1 MCANSENRLL
11 DELMHQDRR
20 HLIIGTAGH
29 VDHGKTA
36 LVGALTGM
44 ETDRLK
50 EERERGL
57 SIELG
62 FAYFDLPDNSRAGIV
77 DVPGHE
83 KFIRSML
90 SGAYGMDVV
99 LFVVDAKEGVQEQT
113 LEHLAILDLLGI
125 SNGILVMTKS
135 DLATPD
141 ELAEATEMTQE
152 MLVGTSLEGIPT
164 VSVSAI
170 TGAGIE
176 TLKQTIV
183 EQVALATKSEEND
196 GIPRLYVDRVFTVQ
210 GFGVVVTGTLI
221 GGAVNRDQR
230 MVILPQGDT
239 VRVRGIQ
246 VHSESATVAQAGQR
260 TALNLSGTS
269 AENIQRGDVLCP
281 IDFSQVT
288 DNIDVSL
295 QVLSSFPRVIEHW
308 SRFRAYLGTRE
319 IFCRLILLVDEAI
332 LPGDTVQVQLRLEQP
347 ILTFRGDRIILRDF
361 SAQHTVGGGEVI
373 NPFAPKHKRFTPETI
388 ATLAQWEEA
397 DDSQIVNTVLVNSE
411 TLCVPESFLYYYLP
425 HSQTDVKTLLD
436 RLETDRKIVRW
447 DKSGRTPLIS
457 DAARTSAAKE
467 KIVNALV
474 AFHEAQPLLAGQNAS
489 QLRRELNMDELGF
502 EKLENRLIAERQL
515 VTEGNLIRLASHE
528 IQFSQEEETA
538 KEHLEQLFLEAG
550 MNTPT
555 LSELNTLLPE
565 YTSKVL
571 ESTFFALLNLGQF
584 IKIAD
589 NFFVHSTVF
598 EQMSELLIGH
608 LRENETITVAEFR
621 EIAQTSRK
629 YAVPFLEYC
638 DSQNLTVRDGNVRR
652 LHPRQSQ
659 T

>member
-1 MCANSENRLL
+1 
-11 DELMHQDRR
+11 MHQDRR

-36 LVGALTGM
+36 LVGKLTGM

-50 EERERGL
+50 EEQERGL

-62 FAYFDLPDNSRAGIV
+62 FAYFDLPDGSRAGIV

-90 SGAYGMDVV
+90 SGAYGMDIV

-152 MLVGTSLEGIPT
+152 MLVGTSLEGIPN
-164 VSVSAI
+164 VSVSSI
-170 TGAGIE
+170 TGEGIE

-183 EQVALATKSEEND
+183 EQVTVATKVEESD

-221 GGAVNRDQR
+221 GGSINQDQR
-230 MVILPQGDT
+230 MVILPQGDPI
-239 VRVRGIQ
+239 RVRGIQ
-246 VHSESATVAQAGQR
+246 VHNETAPVAQAGQR
-260 TALNLSGTS
+260 TALNLSGIS
-269 AENIQRGDVLCP
+269 AQDIQRGDVLCP
-281 IDFSQVT
+281 IEFSQVT
-288 DNIDVSL
+288 DNIDMSL
-295 QVLSSFPRVIEHW
+295 QVLTSFPRILEHW
-308 SRFRAYLGTRE
+308 TRLRAYLGTRE

-361 SAQHTVGGGEVI
+361 SAQYTVGGGEVI
-373 NPFAPKHKRFTPETI
+373 NPFAPRHKRFVRETI

-397 DDSQIVNTVLVNSE
+397 DDAQIVNTVLENSD

-425 HSQTDVKTLLD
+425 HSQMNVKAIFD
-436 RLETDRKIVRW
+436 SLEADEKIVRW
-447 DKSGRTPLIS
+447 DKSGRTPLVS
-457 DAARTSAAKE
+457 DAARTTTAKE
-467 KIVNALV
+467 NIMETLAD
-474 AFHEAQPLLAGQNAS
+474 FHESQPLLAGQNVS
-489 QLRRELNMDELGF
+489 QLRRELKLDETGF
-502 EKLENRLIAERQL
+502 EKLENRLIAEKQL
-515 VTEGNLIRLASHE
+515 VKEGNLIRLASHE
-528 IQFSQEEETA
+528 IQFSQEEEDA
-538 KEHLEQLFLEAG
+538 KETLEKLFLEAG
-550 MNTPT
+550 INTPT
-555 LSELNTLLPE
+555 LKELNTSLPE
-565 YTSKVL
+565 YTPQVI
-571 ESTFFALLNLGQF
+571 ESTFFALLNLGRF
-584 IKIAD
+584 VKIAD
-589 NFFVHSTVF
+589 NYFIHETVF
-598 EQMSELLIGH
+598 EETRELLITY
-608 LRENETITVAEFR
+608 LRENDIIAVAEFR
-621 EIAQTSRK
+621 ETAQTSRK

-638 DSQNLTVRDGNVRR
+638 DSQNITVRDGNVRR
-652 LHPRQSQ
+652 LHPRHKE

>member
-1 MCANSENRLL
+1 
-11 DELMHQDRR
+11 MHQDQR
-20 HLIIGTAGH
+20 HVIIGTAGH

-36 LVGALTGM
+36 LVGRLTGM

-50 EERERGL
+50 EERERGM

-90 SGAYGMDVV
+90 SGAYGMDIV

-125 SNGILVMTKS
+125 SNGILVMTKA
-135 DLATPD
+135 DLATAD
-141 ELAEATEMTQE
+141 ELAEAAEMTQE
-152 MLVGTSLEGIPT
+152 MLVSTSLEGIPT

-221 GGAVNRDQR
+221 GGSINREQR
-230 MVILPQGDT
+230 MVLLPQGDV

-246 VHSESATVAQAGQR
+246 VHNEPAPVAYAGQR
-260 TALNLSGTS
+260 TALNLSGMS
-269 AENIQRGDVLCP
+269 AQDIQRGDVLCP
-281 IDFSQVT
+281 IDYSQVT

-295 QVLSSFPRVIEHW
+295 QVLSSFPRIIEHW

-332 LPGDTVQVQLRLEQP
+332 LPGDKVQAQLRLEQP
-347 ILTFRGDRIILRDF
+347 ILTFRGDRIIIRDF

-397 DDSQIVNTVLVNSE
+397 DDVQVVNIVLANSE

-425 HSQTDVKTLLD
+425 HSQTDVKAILNSLSA
-436 RLETDRKIVRW
+436 EGKIVRW
-447 DKSGRTPLIS
+447 DESGREPLVS
-457 DAARTSAAKE
+457 DAERTAAVKA
-467 KIVNALV
+467 KMLDTLT
-474 AFHEAQPLLAGQNAS
+474 AFHATQPLLAGQNAS
-489 QLRRELNMDELGF
+489 ELRLKLSLDEQSF
-502 EKLENRLIAERQL
+502 ERIANRLIKERQL
-515 VTEGNLIRLASHE
+515 VKEGNLLRLAAHE

-538 KEHLEQLFLEAG
+538 KEKLEQLFLEAG

-555 LSELNTLLPE
+555 LSELQTLLPE
-565 YTSKVL
+565 YTPKVI
-571 ESTFFALLNLGQF
+571 ESTFYALLNLGRF
-584 IKIAD
+584 VKIAE
-589 NFFVHSTVF
+589 NFFIHKTRF
-598 EQMSELLIGH
+598 EEISDALITY
-608 LRENETITVAEFR
+608 LQENGTITVAEFR
-621 EIAQTSRK
+621 ETAETSRK

-638 DSQNLTVRDGNVRR
+638 DTQNLTVRDENIRR
-652 LHPRQSQ
+652 LHPRHLE

>member
-1 MCANSENRLL
+1 
-11 DELMHQDRR
+11 MHQDRR

-36 LVGALTGM
+36 LIGTLTGM

-83 KFIRSML
+83 KFVRSML
-90 SGAYGMDVV
+90 SGAYGMDIV

-152 MLVGTSLEGIPT
+152 MLVGTTLEGIPT
-164 VSVSAI
+164 VSVSSI
-170 TGAGIE
+170 TGAGID

-183 EQVALATKSEEND
+183 EQVTLATEVEESD
-196 GIPRLYVDRVFTVQ
+196 GISRLYVDRVFTVQ
-210 GFGVVVTGTLI
+210 GFGIVVTGTLI
-221 GGAVNRDQR
+221 GGTINRDQR
-230 MVILPQGDT
+230 MVILPQREH

-246 VHSESATVAQAGQR
+246 VHNEPASVAQAGQR
-260 TALNLSGTS
+260 TALNLSGPDVQ
-269 AENIQRGDVLCP
+269 NIQRGDVLCP
-281 IDFSQVT
+281 IEFTQVT

-295 QVLSSFPRVIEHW
+295 RVLSSFPRMLEHW

-373 NPFAPKHKRFTPETI
+373 NPFAPRHKRFTPETTSI
-388 ATLAQWEEA
+388 LAQWEEA
-397 DDSQIVNTVLVNSE
+397 DNAQIVNTVLENSK
-411 TLCVPESFLYYYLP
+411 TLCVQESFLHYYLP
-425 HSQTDVKTLLD
+425 HSQQHVKAILD
-436 RLETDRKIVRW
+436 SLEADGKIVRW
-447 DKSGRTPLIS
+447 DKSGRTPLLS
-457 DAARTSAAKE
+457 DASRTAKTQE
-467 KIVNALV
+467 KILNVLAN
-474 AFHEAQPLLAGQNAS
+474 FHKAQPLLPGQNAA
-489 QLRRELNMDELGF
+489 QLRSELELDEIGF
-502 EKLENRLIAERQL
+502 DKLENQLIRERQI
-515 VTEGNLIRLASHE
+515 VKDGNLIRLSSHE
-528 IQFSQEEETA
+528 IQFSQEEENA
-538 KEHLEQLFLEAG
+538 KETLEKLFLEAG
-550 MNTPT
+550 IHTPT
-555 LSELNTLLPE
+555 LNQLSTLLPE
-565 YTSKVL
+565 YTPKVL
-571 ESTFFALLNLGQF
+571 ESTFYALLRLGQF
-584 IKIAD
+584 IKITD
-589 NFFVHSTVF
+589 DFFIHKGVF
-598 EQMSELLIGH
+598 EEMQKLLITY
-608 LRENETITVAEFR
+608 LRENDIITVAEFR

-638 DSQNLTVRDGNVRR
+638 DSQKLTIRDGNVRR
-652 LHPRQSQ
+652 LHSLQLQS
-659 T
+659 

>member
-1 MCANSENRLL
+1 
-11 DELMHQDRR
+11 MHQDKR

-36 LVGALTGM
+36 LVGTLTGM

-90 SGAYGMDVV
+90 SGAYGMDIV
-99 LFVVDAKEGVQEQT
+99 LFVVDSKEGVQEQT

-183 EQVALATKSEEND
+183 EQVVLATKAEEND

-210 GFGVVVTGTLI
+210 GFGVIVTGTLI
-221 GGAVNRDQR
+221 GGLINRDQR
-230 MVILPQGDT
+230 MVILPQGDA

-246 VHSESATVAQAGQR
+246 VHNEPATVAQAGQR

-269 AENIQRGDVLCP
+269 AQDVQRGDVLCP
-281 IDFSQVT
+281 MEFSQVT

-295 QVLSSFPRVIEHW
+295 QVLSSFPRIIEHW
-308 SRFRAYLGTRE
+308 TRFRAYLGTRE

-332 LPGDTVQVQLRLEQP
+332 LPGDNVQVQLRLEQP

-388 ATLAQWEEA
+388 ATLAEWEEA
-397 DDSQIVNTVLVNSE
+397 DDAQIVNTVLLNSE
-411 TLCVPESFLYYYLP
+411 KLCMPESFLYYYLP
-425 HSQTDVKTLLD
+425 HSQTDVKAILNG
-436 RLETDRKIVRW
+436 LEAEGKIVRW
-447 DKSGRTPLIS
+447 DQSGRTPLVS
-457 DAARTSAAKE
+457 DAARTATTKAE
-467 KIVNALV
+467 IIGILE

-489 QLRRELNMDELGF
+489 QLRQKLNLDELSF
-502 EKLENRLIAERQL
+502 EKLENQL
-515 VTEGNLIRLASHE
+515 VTDGQLVKEGNLIRLASHE
-528 IQFSQEEETA
+528 IQFSEEEETA
-538 KEHLEQLFLEAG
+538 KETLEKLFLEAG
-550 MNTPT
+550 MNTPSLNE
-555 LSELNTLLPE
+555 LSTLLPE
-565 YTSKVL
+565 YTPKVL
-571 ESTFFALLNLGQF
+571 ESTFYALLNLGQF
-584 IKIAD
+584 VKIAD
-589 NFFVHSTVF
+589 NFFIHKTVF
-598 EQMSELLIGH
+598 EEVSELLMGH

-621 EIAQTSRK
+621 EMAQTSRK

-638 DSQNLTVRDGNVRR
+638 DTQNLTIRDDNVRR
-652 LHPRQSQ
+652 LHPRHS
-659 T
+659 

>member
-1 MCANSENRLL
+1 
-11 DELMHQDRR
+11 MHQDRR

-50 EERERGL
+50 EEKERGL

-83 KFIRSML
+83 KFIRNML
-90 SGAYGMDVV
+90 SGAYGMDIV

-135 DLATPD
+135 DLATAD

-152 MLVGTSLEGIPT
+152 MLVDTSLEGIPT

-176 TLKQTIV
+176 TLKETIV
-183 EQVALATKSEEND
+183 TQVAVATETEEND

-221 GGAVNRDQR
+221 GGTIHQDQR
-230 MVILPQGDT
+230 MVLLPQGHA

-246 VHSESATVAQAGQR
+246 VHNETASVAQAGQR
-260 TALNLSGTS
+260 TALNLSGIS
-269 AENIQRGDVLCP
+269 AQDLQRGDVLCP
-281 IDFSQVT
+281 IEFSQVT
-288 DNIDVSL
+288 DNIDVSM
-295 QVLSSFPRVIEHW
+295 QVLSSFPRMLEHW
-308 SRFRAYLGTRE
+308 TRLRAYLGTRE
-319 IFCRLILLVDEAI
+319 IFCRLILLVDDAI
-332 LPGDTVQVQLRLEQP
+332 LPGDTIQVQLRLEHP

-361 SAQHTVGGGEVI
+361 SAQYTVGGGEVI

-397 DDSQIVNTVLVNSE
+397 DDVQIVNTVLENSE
-411 TLCVPESFLYYYLP
+411 TLCVPESFLHYYLP
-425 HSQTDVKTLLD
+425 HSQTNVNAILS
-436 RLETDRKIVRW
+436 RLEADEKIVRW
-447 DKSGRTPLIS
+447 DKSGRSPLVS
-457 DAARTSAAKE
+457 DAVRTANTQE
-467 KIVNALV
+467 KIIETLA
-474 AFHEAQPLLAGQNAS
+474 AFHSAEPLLAGQNAS
-489 QLRRELNMDELGF
+489 QLRRELTLDDIGF
-502 EKLENRLIAERQL
+502 EKLENRLITEGQL
-515 VTEGNLIRLASHE
+515 AKEGNLLRLASHE
-528 IQFSQEEETA
+528 IQFSEEEETA
-538 KEHLEQLFLEAG
+538 KERLEKLFLEAR

-555 LSELNTLLPE
+555 FKELSTHLPE
-565 YTSKVL
+565 YTPQLL
-571 ESTFFALLNLGQF
+571 ESTFYALLNLGQF
-584 IKIAD
+584 VKIAD
-589 NFFVHSTVF
+589 NFFIHKTVF
-598 EQMSELLIGH
+598 EEIQALLTTY
-608 LRENETITVAEFR
+608 LRENDTITVAEFR
-621 EIAQTSRK
+621 ETAQTSRK

-638 DSQNLTVRDGNVRR
+638 DSRNLTIRDGNIRK
-652 LHPRQSQ
+652 LHPRHRAP
-659 T
+659 

>member
-1 MCANSENRLL
+1 
-11 DELMHQDRR
+11 MHQDTR

-36 LVGALTGM
+36 LIGTLTGM

-90 SGAYGMDVV
+90 SGAYGMDIV

-135 DLATPD
+135 DLATAD
-141 ELAEATEMTQE
+141 ELEEATEMTQE
-152 MLVGTSLEGIPT
+152 MLVGTTLEGIPT
-164 VSVSAI
+164 VSVSSI
-170 TGAGIE
+170 TGAGID

-183 EQVALATKSEEND
+183 EQVTLATKVEESD

-210 GFGVVVTGTLI
+210 GFGIVVTGTLI
-221 GGAVNRDQR
+221 GGTINRDQR
-230 MVILPQGDT
+230 MVILPQGDP

-246 VHSESATVAQAGQR
+246 VHNEPAPVAQAGQR

-269 AENIQRGDVLCP
+269 VQNIQRGDVLCP
-281 IDFSQVT
+281 TEFSQVT
-288 DNIDVSL
+288 NNIDVSL
-295 QVLSSFPRVIEHW
+295 QVLSSFPRILEHW
-308 SRFRAYLGTRE
+308 SRLRAYIGTRE

-332 LPGDTVQVQLRLEQP
+332 LPGDTVQAQLRLEQP

-361 SAQHTVGGGEVI
+361 SAQHTIGGGEVI
-373 NPFAPKHKRFTPETI
+373 NPFAPKHKRFTPETT

-397 DDSQIVNTVLVNSE
+397 DNAQIVNTVLENSQ
-411 TLCVPESFLYYYLP
+411 TLCVPESFLHYYLP
-425 HSQTDVKTLLD
+425 HSQQHVKAILGN
-436 RLETDRKIVRW
+436 LEADGKIVRW
-447 DKSGRTPLIS
+447 DKSGRTPLVS
-457 DAARTSAAKE
+457 DAPRTVKTKE
-467 KIVNALV
+467 KILKAL
-474 AFHEAQPLLAGQNAS
+474 ADFHVAQPLLPGQNAT
-489 QLRRELNMDELGF
+489 QLRSEVDVDETGF
-502 EKLENRLIAERQL
+502 EKLENQLIAERQL
-515 VTEGNLIRLASHE
+515 VKDGNLLRLASHE

-538 KEHLEQLFLEAG
+538 KETLEKLFLEASIH
-550 MNTPT
+550 TPT
-555 LSELNTLLPE
+555 LNELGTRLPE
-565 YTSKVL
+565 YTPKVL
-571 ESTFFALLNLGQF
+571 ESTFYALLRLGRFVKIDDDFF
-584 IKIAD
+584 I
-589 NFFVHSTVF
+589 HSVALK
-598 EQMSELLIGH
+598 EVQELLIAY
-608 LRENETITVAEFR
+608 LRENDIITVAEFR
-621 EIAQTSRK
+621 EIAETSRK

-638 DSQNLTVRDGNVRR
+638 DSQNVTIRDGNVRR
-652 LHPRQSQ
+652 LHPRHSQ
-659 T
+659 P

>member
-1 MCANSENRLL
+1 
-11 DELMHQDRR
+11 MHQDSR
-20 HLIIGTAGH
+20 HFIIGTAGH

-36 LVGALTGM
+36 LVGTLTGM

-164 VSVSAI
+164 VSVSSI

-196 GIPRLYVDRVFTVQ
+196 GIPRLYVDRIFTVQ

-221 GGAVNRDQR
+221 GGSINREQR
-230 MVILPQGDT
+230 MVILPQADV

-246 VHSESATVAQAGQR
+246 VHNEPASVAQAGQR

-269 AENIQRGDVLCP
+269 PQNIQRGDVLCP
-281 IDFSQVT
+281 IEFSQVT

-295 QVLSSFPRVIEHW
+295 QVLSSFPRIIEHW

-332 LPGDTVQVQLRLEQP
+332 LPGDNVQVQLRLEQP

-397 DDSQIVNTVLVNSE
+397 DDSEIVNTVLVNSE
-411 TLCVPESFLYYYLP
+411 TLCAPESFLYYYLP
-425 HSQTDVKTLLD
+425 HSQTDVKTLLN
-436 RLETDRKIVRW
+436 RLEAEEKIVRW
-447 DKSGRTPLIS
+447 DKSGRTPLVS
-457 DAARTSAAKE
+457 DAARTSAAKQ
-467 KIVNALV
+467 KIVDALA

-502 EKLENRLIAERQL
+502 EKLENRLITERQL
-515 VTEGNLIRLASHE
+515 VTEGNLLRLVSHE

-538 KEHLEQLFLEAG
+538 KETLEKLFLEAG
-550 MNTPT
+550 MNTPA
-555 LSELNTLLPE
+555 LSELDTLLPE
-565 YTSKVL
+565 YTPKVL

-589 NFFVHSTVF
+589 NFFIHKTVF
-598 EQMSELLIGH
+598 EKVSELLTAH

-621 EIAQTSRK
+621 ETAQTSRK

-638 DSQNLTVRDGNVRR
+638 DSQNLTVRDGNIRR

>member
-1 MCANSENRLL
+1 
-11 DELMHQDRR
+11 MHQDRR

-36 LVGALTGM
+36 LVGVLTGM

-50 EERERGL
+50 EEQERGL

-90 SGAYGMDVV
+90 SGAYGMDIV

-135 DLATPD
+135 DLATAD
-141 ELAEATEMTQE
+141 ELSEAAEMTQE
-152 MLVGTSLEGIPT
+152 MLIGTSLEGIPT
-164 VSVSAI
+164 VSVSSI

-176 TLKQTIV
+176 TLKETIV
-183 EQVALATKSEEND
+183 KQVALATETEEND

-221 GGAVNRDQR
+221 GGSINREQR
-230 MVILPQGDT
+230 MVILPQGHA

-246 VHSESATVAQAGQR
+246 VHNEAASVAQAGQR
-260 TALNLSGTS
+260 TALNLSGIS
-269 AENIQRGDVLCP
+269 AQDLQRGDVLCP
-281 IDFSQVT
+281 IEFSQVT
-288 DNIDVSL
+288 DNIDVSM
-295 QVLSSFPRVIEHW
+295 QVLSSFPRILEHW
-308 SRFRAYLGTRE
+308 TRLRAYLGTRE

-361 SAQHTVGGGEVI
+361 SAQYTVGGGEVI

-397 DDSQIVNTVLVNSE
+397 DDAQIVNTVLENSE
-411 TLCVPESFLYYYLP
+411 TLCMPESFLHYYLP
-425 HSQTDVKTLLD
+425 QSQTNVNAILNS
-436 RLETDRKIVRW
+436 LESDGKIVRW
-447 DKSGRTPLIS
+447 GKSGRSPLVS
-457 DAARTSAAKE
+457 DAARTANTKE
-467 KIVNALV
+467 KIMEALK
-474 AFHEAQPLLAGQNAS
+474 AFHSAKPLLAGQNAS
-489 QLRRELNMDELGF
+489 QLRRELKLDEIGF
-502 EKLENRLIAERQL
+502 EKLENRLIA
-515 VTEGNLIRLASHE
+515 ASHE

-538 KEHLEQLFLEAG
+538 KERLEKLFLEAG
-550 MNTPT
+550 INTPT
-555 LSELNTLLPE
+555 LNELSTLFPE
-565 YTSKVL
+565 YTPQLL

-584 IKIAD
+584 VKIAD
-589 NFFVHSTVF
+589 NFFIHKTVF
-598 EQMSELLIGH
+598 EEIRELLVTY
-608 LRENETITVAEFR
+608 LRKNDTIAVAEFR
-621 EIAQTSRK
+621 ETAQTSRK

-638 DSQNLTVRDGNVRR
+638 DSQSLTIRDGNVRR
-652 LHPRQSQ
+652 LHPRHME

>member
-1 MCANSENRLL
+1 
-11 DELMHQDRR
+11 MHQDSR

-36 LVGALTGM
+36 LIGTLTGM

-90 SGAYGMDVV
+90 SGAYGMDIV

-113 LEHLAILDLLGI
+113 LEHLAILDLLGV

-152 MLVGTSLEGIPT
+152 MLVGTTLEGVPT

-170 TGAGIE
+170 TGAGIDA
-176 TLKQTIV
+176 LKQTIV
-183 EQVALATKSEEND
+183 EQVTLATKVEESD

-210 GFGVVVTGTLI
+210 GFGIVVTGTLI
-221 GGAVNRDQR
+221 GGSINREQR
-230 MVILPQGDT
+230 MVILPQAAP

-246 VHSESATVAQAGQR
+246 VHNEPASVAHAGQR
-260 TALNLSGTS
+260 TAVNLSGS
-269 AENIQRGDVLCP
+269 SVQDIQRGDVLCP
-281 IDFSQVT
+281 TEFSQVT
-288 DNIDVSL
+288 NNIDVSL
-295 QVLSSFPRVIEHW
+295 RVLSSFPRILEHW
-308 SRFRAYLGTRE
+308 SRLRAYIGTRE

-332 LPGDTVQVQLRLEQP
+332 LPGDTVQAQLRLEQP

-373 NPFAPKHKRFTPETI
+373 NPFAPKHKRFTPETT

-397 DDSQIVNTVLVNSE
+397 DNAQIVNTVLENSP
-411 TLCVPESFLYYYLP
+411 TLCVPESFLHYYLP
-425 HSQTDVKTLLD
+425 HSQRNVRTILNS
-436 RLETDRKIVRW
+436 LEATEKIVRW
-447 DKSGRTPLIS
+447 DKSGRNPLVS
-457 DAARTSAAKE
+457 DAARTAKTKE
-467 KIVNALV
+467 KILNAL
-474 AFHEAQPLLAGQNAS
+474 ADFHAAQPLLPGQNAT
-489 QLRRELNMDELGF
+489 QLRSAVELDAIGF
-502 EKLENRLIAERQL
+502 EKLENRLIAARQL
-515 VTEGNLIRLASHE
+515 VKDGNLLRLASHE

-538 KEHLEQLFLEAG
+538 KETLEQLFLEAG
-550 MNTPT
+550 IHTPT
-555 LSELNTLLPE
+555 LNELSTRLPE
-565 YTSKVL
+565 YTPKVL
-571 ESTFFALLNLGQF
+571 ESTFYALLRLGRF
-584 IKIAD
+584 VKIAD
-589 NFFVHSTVF
+589 DFFMHSVALK
-598 EQMSELLIGH
+598 EVQELLIAY
-608 LRENETITVAEFR
+608 LRENDIITVAEFR
-621 EIAQTSRK
+621 EIAETSRK

-638 DSQNLTVRDGNVRR
+638 DSQNLTIRDGNVRR
-652 LHPRQSQ
+652 LHSRQLQ
-659 T
+659 A

>member
-1 MCANSENRLL
+1 MY
-11 DELMHQDRR
+11 QDGR
-20 HLIIGTAGH
+20 HVIIGTAGH

-90 SGAYGMDVV
+90 SGAYGMDIV

-113 LEHLAILDLLGI
+113 LEHLAILDLLGV

-135 DLATPD
+135 DLATAD
-141 ELAEATEMTQE
+141 ELAEAAEMTQE

-183 EQVALATKSEEND
+183 EQVTLATKSEEND
-196 GIPRLYVDRVFTVQ
+196 GIPRLYVDRAFTVQ

-221 GGAVNRDQR
+221 GGSINQEQR
-230 MVILPQGDT
+230 MVLLPQGDA

-246 VHSESATVAQAGQR
+246 VHNEPASVAHAGQR

-269 AENIQRGDVLCP
+269 AQDIQRGDVLCP
-281 IDFSQVT
+281 IEFSQVT

-295 QVLSSFPRVIEHW
+295 QVLSSFPRIIEHW

-332 LPGDTVQVQLRLEQP
+332 LPGDQVQVQLRLEQP
-347 ILTFRGDRIILRDF
+347 ILTFRGDRIIIRDF

-388 ATLAQWEEA
+388 ATLAAWEEA
-397 DDSQIVNTVLVNSE
+397 DDAQIINTVLVNSE
-411 TLCVPESFLYYYLP
+411 TLCMPESLLYYYLP
-425 HSQTDVKTLLD
+425 HSQTDVKAILNSLKT
-436 RLETDRKIVRW
+436 EGKIIRW
-447 DKSGRTPLIS
+447 DESGRIPLVS
-457 DAARTSAAKE
+457 DAAQTATIKT
-467 KIVNALV
+467 KIVEALA

-489 QLRRELNMDELGF
+489 QLRHKLSLDENGF
-502 EKLENRLIAERQL
+502 EKLANQLIKERQL
-515 VTEGNLIRLASHE
+515 VKEGNLLRLASHE

-538 KEHLEQLFLEAG
+538 KEKLEQLFLEAG
-550 MNTPT
+550 MNTPA
-555 LSELNTLLPE
+555 LSNLNTLLPD
-565 YTSKVL
+565 YTPKVL
-571 ESTFFALLNLGQF
+571 ESTFFALLNLGRF
-584 IKIAD
+584 IKIAE
-589 NFFVHSTVF
+589 NFFIHRTIF
-598 EQMSELLIGH
+598 EEISDRLTAY
-608 LRENETITVAEFR
+608 LRENGTITVAEFR
-621 EIAQTSRK
+621 ETAETSRK

-638 DSQNLTVRDGNVRR
+638 DAQNLTIRDGNIRR
-652 LHPRQSQ
+652 LHPRHLQ
-659 T
+659 

>member
-1 MCANSENRLL
+1 
-11 DELMHQDRR
+11 MHQDSR

-36 LVGALTGM
+36 LVGTLTGM

-99 LFVVDAKEGVQEQT
+99 LFVVDSKEGVQEQT

-170 TGAGIE
+170 TGAGID

-183 EQVALATKSEEND
+183 EQVSLATKSEEHD

-221 GGAVNRDQR
+221 GGSINREQR
-230 MVILPQGDT
+230 MVILPQGEV

-246 VHSESATVAQAGQR
+246 VHNEPATVAQAGQR

-269 AENIQRGDVLCP
+269 AQNIQRGDVLCP
-281 IDFSQVT
+281 IEFSQVT

-295 QVLSSFPRVIEHW
+295 QVLSSFPRIIEHW

-319 IFCRLILLVDEAI
+319 IFCRLILLIDEAI
-332 LPGDTVQVQLRLEQP
+332 LPGDNVQVQLRLEQP

-373 NPFAPKHKRFTPETI
+373 NPFAPKHKRFIPETI

-397 DDSQIVNTVLVNSE
+397 DDSEIVNTVLVNSE
-411 TLCVPESFLYYYLP
+411 TLCVPEPFLYYYLP
-425 HSQTDVKTLLD
+425 HSQTDVKTLLN
-436 RLETDRKIVRW
+436 RLETEDKIVRW
-447 DKSGRTPLIS
+447 GKSGRTPLVS
-457 DAARTSAAKE
+457 DAARTSAATE
-467 KIVNALV
+467 KIVDALA

-502 EKLENRLIAERQL
+502 EKLENRLITEGQL
-515 VTEGNLIRLASHE
+515 VTEGNLLRLASHE

-538 KEHLEQLFLEAG
+538 KETLEKLLLEAG
-550 MNTPT
+550 MNTPA

-565 YTSKVL
+565 YTPKVL

-589 NFFVHSTVF
+589 NFFIHKTVF
-598 EQMSELLIGH
+598 EEVSELLTAH

-621 EIAQTSRK
+621 EMAQTSRK

-652 LHPRQSQ
+652 LHPRLSR

>member
-1 MCANSENRLL
+1 
-11 DELMHQDRR
+11 MHQDQR
-20 HLIIGTAGH
+20 HVIIGTAGH
-29 VDHGKTA
+29 IDHGKTA

-50 EERERGL
+50 EERERGM

-90 SGAYGMDVV
+90 SGAYGMDIV

-135 DLATPD
+135 DLATAD
-141 ELAEATEMTQE
+141 ELAEAAEMTQE

-176 TLKQTIV
+176 TLKQTIL
-183 EQVALATKSEEND
+183 EQVTLATKSEEND
-196 GIPRLYVDRVFTVQ
+196 GISRLYVDRVFTVQ

-221 GGAVNRDQR
+221 GGSINREQR
-230 MVILPQGDT
+230 MVLLPQGEV

-246 VHSESATVAQAGQR
+246 VHNEPASVAYAGQR

-269 AENIQRGDVLCP
+269 AQDIQRGDVLCP
-281 IDFSQVT
+281 IDYSQVT

-295 QVLSSFPRVIEHW
+295 QILSSFPRIIEHW

-332 LPGDTVQVQLRLEQP
+332 LPGDKVQVQLRLEQP
-347 ILTFRGDRIILRDF
+347 ILTFRGDRIIIRDF

-397 DDSQIVNTVLVNSE
+397 DDTQIVNTVLANSD
-411 TLCVPESFLYYYLP
+411 TLCVSESFLYYYLP
-425 HSQTDVKTLLD
+425 HSQTDVSTILNS
-436 RLETDRKIVRW
+436 LETEEKIIRW
-447 DKSGRTPLIS
+447 NESGREPLVS
-457 DAARTSAAKE
+457 DAERTTTVKTQ
-467 KIVNALV
+467 IINTLT
-474 AFHEAQPLLAGQNAS
+474 AFHEAQPLLTGQNAS
-489 QLRRELNMDELGF
+489 QLRHQLSLDEQSFERLANELIKARELVKD
-502 EKLENRLIAERQL
+502 
-515 VTEGNLIRLASHE
+515 GNLLRLASHE

-538 KEHLEQLFLEAG
+538 KEKLEQLFLEAG

-555 LSELNTLLPE
+555 LNELSTLLPE
-565 YTSKVL
+565 YTPKVL
-571 ESTFFALLNLGQF
+571 ESTFYALLNLGRF
-584 IKIAD
+584 VKIAE
-589 NFFVHSTVF
+589 NFFIHKTKF
-598 EQMSELLIGH
+598 EEISDALTTY
-608 LRENETITVAEFR
+608 LRENATITVAEFR
-621 EIAQTSRK
+621 ETAETSRK

-638 DSQNLTVRDGNVRR
+638 DTQNLTVRDGNIRR
-652 LHPRQSQ
+652 LHPRHLE

>member
-1 MCANSENRLL
+1 
-11 DELMHQDRR
+11 MHQDRR

-36 LVGALTGM
+36 LVGRLTGM

-50 EERERGL
+50 EEQERGL

-62 FAYFDLPDNSRAGIV
+62 FAYFDLPDGSRAGIV

-90 SGAYGMDVV
+90 SGAYGMDIV

-152 MLVGTSLEGIPT
+152 MLVGTSLEGIPN
-164 VSVSAI
+164 VSVSSI
-170 TGAGIE
+170 TGDGIE

-183 EQVALATKSEEND
+183 EQVTVATKAEEND

-221 GGAVNRDQR
+221 GGSINQDQR
-230 MVILPQGDT
+230 MVILPQGEPI
-239 VRVRGIQ
+239 RVRGIQ
-246 VHSESATVAQAGQR
+246 VHNETAPVAQAGQR
-260 TALNLSGTS
+260 TALNLSGIS
-269 AENIQRGDVLCP
+269 AQDIQRGDVLCP
-281 IDFSQVT
+281 IEFSQVT
-288 DNIDVSL
+288 DNIDMSL
-295 QVLSSFPRVIEHW
+295 QVLTSFPRILEHW
-308 SRFRAYLGTRE
+308 TRLRAYLGTRE

-361 SAQHTVGGGEVI
+361 SAQYTVGGGEVI
-373 NPFAPKHKRFTPETI
+373 NPFAPRHKRFVPETI

-397 DDSQIVNTVLVNSE
+397 DDAQIVNTVLENSD

-425 HSQTDVKTLLD
+425 HSQMNVKAILEG
-436 RLETDRKIVRW
+436 LETDEKIVRW

-457 DAARTSAAKE
+457 DAARTTTAKE
-467 KIVNALV
+467 NIMETLAD
-474 AFHEAQPLLAGQNAS
+474 FHEAQPLLAGQNVS
-489 QLRRELNMDELGF
+489 QLRRELKLDETGF
-502 EKLENRLIAERQL
+502 EKLENRLIAENQL
-515 VTEGNLIRLASHE
+515 VKEGNLIRLASHE
-528 IQFSQEEETA
+528 IQFSQEEEDA
-538 KEHLEQLFLEAG
+538 KETLEKLFLAAG
-550 MNTPT
+550 INTPT
-555 LSELNTLLPE
+555 LNELNTSLPE
-565 YTSKVL
+565 YTPQVI
-571 ESTFFALLNLGQF
+571 ESTFFALLNLGRF

-589 NFFVHSTVF
+589 NFFIHETVF
-598 EQMSELLIGH
+598 EETRELLITY
-608 LRENETITVAEFR
+608 LRENDIITVAEFR
-621 EIAQTSRK
+621 ETAQTSRK

-638 DSQNLTVRDGNVRR
+638 DSQNITVRDGNVRR
-652 LHPRQSQ
+652 LHPRHLE

>member
-1 MCANSENRLL
+1 
-11 DELMHQDRR
+11 MHQDSR

-36 LVGALTGM
+36 LVGTLTGI

-135 DLATPD
+135 DLATTD

-170 TGAGIE
+170 TGTGIE

-183 EQVALATKSEEND
+183 EQVALATKSEEHD

-221 GGAVNRDQR
+221 GGSINREQR
-230 MVILPQGDT
+230 MVILPQGDV

-246 VHSESATVAQAGQR
+246 VHNEPATVAHAGQR

-269 AENIQRGDVLCP
+269 AQDIQRGDVLCP
-281 IDFSQVT
+281 IEYSQVT

-295 QVLSSFPRVIEHW
+295 QVLSSFPRLIEHW

-373 NPFAPKHKRFTPETI
+373 NPFAPKHKRFTPETVD
-388 ATLAQWEEA
+388 TLAQWEEA
-397 DDSQIVNTVLVNSE
+397 DDSEIVNTVLVNSE

-425 HSQTDVKTLLD
+425 HSKTDVKTLLS
-436 RLETDRKIVRW
+436 RLETEEKIICW
-447 DKSGRTPLIS
+447 DKSGRTPLVS
-457 DAARTSAAKE
+457 DAARTSAAKQ
-467 KIVNALV
+467 KIVDTLA
-474 AFHEAQPLLAGQNAS
+474 AFHAAQPLLAGQNAS
-489 QLRRELNMDELGF
+489 QLRRALNMDELGF
-502 EKLENRLIAERQL
+502 EKLENQLITERLL
-515 VTEGNLIRLASHE
+515 VTEGNLLRLASHE
-528 IQFSQEEETA
+528 IQFSEEAETA
-538 KEHLEQLFLEAG
+538 KETLEKLFLEAG
-550 MNTPT
+550 MNTPA
-555 LSELNTLLPE
+555 LSELRTLLPE
-565 YTSKVL
+565 YTPKVL

-589 NFFVHSTVF
+589 NFFIHKSVF
-598 EQMSELLIGH
+598 EAVSDLLIAH
-608 LRENETITVAEFR
+608 LRGNETITVAEFR
-621 EIAQTSRK
+621 EAAQTSRK

-652 LHPRQSQ
+652 LHPRVSRI
-659 T
+659 

>member
-1 MCANSENRLL
+1 
-11 DELMHQDRR
+11 MHQDRR

-36 LVGALTGM
+36 LIGTLTGM

-90 SGAYGMDVV
+90 SGAYGMDIV

-135 DLATPD
+135 DLATAD

-164 VSVSAI
+164 VSVSSI
-170 TGAGIE
+170 TGAGID

-183 EQVALATKSEEND
+183 EQVTLATKVEESD

-210 GFGVVVTGTLI
+210 GFGIVVTGTLI
-221 GGAVNRDQR
+221 GGSINRDQR
-230 MVILPQGDT
+230 MVILPQGDP

-246 VHSESATVAQAGQR
+246 VHNEPASVAQAGQR

-269 AENIQRGDVLCP
+269 VQNIQRGDVLCP
-281 IDFSQVT
+281 TEFSQVT
-288 DNIDVSL
+288 NNIDVSL
-295 QVLSSFPRVIEHW
+295 RVLSSFPRILEHW
-308 SRFRAYLGTRE
+308 SRLRAYIGTRE

-332 LPGDTVQVQLRLEQP
+332 LPGDTVQAQLRLEQP

-361 SAQHTVGGGEVI
+361 SAQYTVGGGEVI

-388 ATLAQWEEA
+388 TTLAQWEEA
-397 DDSQIVNTVLVNSE
+397 DNAQIVNTVLENSK
-411 TLCVPESFLYYYLP
+411 TFCVPESFLHYYIP
-425 HSQTDVKTLLD
+425 HSQQHVKFILGS
-436 RLETDRKIVRW
+436 LEADRKIVRW
-447 DKSGRTPLIS
+447 DTSGRNPLVS
-457 DAARTSAAKE
+457 DASRTAKTKE
-467 KIVNALV
+467 KLLNAL
-474 AFHEAQPLLAGQNAS
+474 ADFHEAQPLLPGQNAT
-489 QLRRELNMDELGF
+489 QLRSEVGLDETGF
-502 EKLENRLIAERQL
+502 EKLENQLTAERQL
-515 VTEGNLIRLASHE
+515 VKDGNLLRLASHE

-538 KEHLEQLFLEAG
+538 KETLEKLFLEAG
-550 MNTPT
+550 IHTPT
-555 LSELNTLLPE
+555 LKELSTRLPE
-565 YTSKVL
+565 YTPKVL
-571 ESTFFALLNLGQF
+571 ESTFYALLRLGRF
-584 IKIAD
+584 VRIAD
-589 NFFVHSTVF
+589 DLFIHSVALKAV
-598 EQMSELLIGH
+598 QELLITY
-608 LRENETITVAEFR
+608 LRENDIITVAEFR
-621 EIAQTSRK
+621 EIAETSRK

-638 DSQNLTVRDGNVRR
+638 DSQNLTIRDGNVRR
-652 LHPRQSQ
+652 LHPRHSQ
-659 T
+659 A

>member
-1 MCANSENRLL
+1 
-11 DELMHQDRR
+11 MHQDRR

-36 LVGALTGM
+36 LIGTLTGM

-90 SGAYGMDVV
+90 SGAYGMDIV

-135 DLATPD
+135 DLATAD

-164 VSVSAI
+164 VSVSSI
-170 TGAGIE
+170 TGAGID

-183 EQVALATKSEEND
+183 EQVTLATKVEESD

-210 GFGVVVTGTLI
+210 GFGIVVTGTLI
-221 GGAVNRDQR
+221 GGSINRDQR
-230 MVILPQGDT
+230 MVILPQGDP

-246 VHSESATVAQAGQR
+246 VHNEPASVAQAGQR

-269 AENIQRGDVLCP
+269 VQNIQRGDVLCP
-281 IDFSQVT
+281 TEFSQVT
-288 DNIDVSL
+288 NNIDVSL
-295 QVLSSFPRVIEHW
+295 RVLSSFPRILEHW
-308 SRFRAYLGTRE
+308 SRLRAYIGTRE

-332 LPGDTVQVQLRLEQP
+332 LPGDTVQAQLRLEQP

-361 SAQHTVGGGEVI
+361 SAQYTVGGGEVI

-388 ATLAQWEEA
+388 TTLAQWEEA
-397 DDSQIVNTVLVNSE
+397 DNAQVVNTVLENSK
-411 TLCVPESFLYYYLP
+411 TFCVPESFLHYYLP
-425 HSQTDVKTLLD
+425 HSQQHVKAILGS
-436 RLETDRKIVRW
+436 LEADRKIVRW
-447 DKSGRTPLIS
+447 DKSGRNPLVS
-457 DAARTSAAKE
+457 DAPRTAKTKE
-467 KIVNALV
+467 KLLNAL
-474 AFHEAQPLLAGQNAS
+474 ADFHEAQPLLPGQNAT
-489 QLRRELNMDELGF
+489 QLRSEVGLDETGF
-502 EKLENRLIAERQL
+502 EKLENQLTAERQL
-515 VTEGNLIRLASHE
+515 VKDGNLLRLASHE

-538 KEHLEQLFLEAG
+538 KETLEKLFLEAG
-550 MNTPT
+550 IHTPT
-555 LSELNTLLPE
+555 LKELSTRLPE
-565 YTSKVL
+565 YTPKVL
-571 ESTFFALLNLGQF
+571 ESTFYALLRLGRF
-584 IKIAD
+584 VRIAD
-589 NFFVHSTVF
+589 DLFIHSVALKAV
-598 EQMSELLIGH
+598 QELLITY
-608 LRENETITVAEFR
+608 LRENDIITVAEFR
-621 EIAQTSRK
+621 EIAETSRK

-638 DSQNLTVRDGNVRR
+638 DSQNLTIRDGNVRR
-652 LHPRQSQ
+652 LHPRHSQ
-659 T
+659 A

>member
-1 MCANSENRLL
+1 
-11 DELMHQDRR
+11 MHQDSR

-36 LVGALTGM
+36 LIGTLTGM

-90 SGAYGMDVV
+90 SGAYGMDIV

-152 MLVGTSLEGIPT
+152 MLIGTTLEGIPT
-164 VSVSAI
+164 VSVSSI
-170 TGAGIE
+170 TGAGID

-183 EQVALATKSEEND
+183 EQVALATEVQESD

-210 GFGVVVTGTLI
+210 GFGIVVTGTLI
-221 GGAVNRDQR
+221 GGSINRDQR
-230 MVILPQGDT
+230 MVTLPQGEPI
-239 VRVRGIQ
+239 RVRGIQ
-246 VHSESATVAQAGQR
+246 VHNEPASVAQAGQR

-269 AENIQRGDVLCP
+269 VQNIQRGDVLCP
-281 IDFSQVT
+281 TEFSQVT

-295 QVLSSFPRVIEHW
+295 RVLSSFPRILEHW
-308 SRFRAYLGTRE
+308 SRLRAYLGTRE
-319 IFCRLILLVDEAI
+319 IFCRLILLIDEAI
-332 LPGDTVQVQLRLEQP
+332 LPGDTVQVQLRFEQP

-373 NPFAPKHKRFTPETI
+373 NPFAAKHKRFTPETTTI
-388 ATLAQWEEA
+388 LAQWEEA
-397 DDSQIVNTVLVNSE
+397 DNAQIVNIVLENSE
-411 TLCVPESFLYYYLP
+411 TLCVPESFLHYYLP
-425 HSQTDVKTLLD
+425 HSQLSVKAILNG
-436 RLETDRKIVRW
+436 LEDDGKIVRW
-447 DKSGRTPLIS
+447 DKSSRTPLVS
-457 DAARTSAAKE
+457 DASRTAKTKE
-467 KIVNALV
+467 KILNTLAN
-474 AFHEAQPLLAGQNAS
+474 FHTAEPMLSGQNAT
-489 QLRRELNMDELGF
+489 QLRSEIELDEIGF
-502 EKLENRLIAERQL
+502 EKLENQLIAEGQL
-515 VTEGNLIRLASHE
+515 VKDGNLLRLSSHE

-538 KEHLEQLFLEAG
+538 KETLEKLFLEVG
-550 MNTPT
+550 IHTPT
-555 LSELNTLLPE
+555 LNELSKRLPE
-565 YTSKVL
+565 YTPKVL
-571 ESTFFALLNLGQF
+571 ESTFFALLRLGQF
-584 IKIAD
+584 VKIAD
-589 NFFVHSTVF
+589 DFFIHKVVL
-598 EQMSELLIGH
+598 EEIQQLLITY
-608 LRENETITVAEFR
+608 LRKNDIITVAEFR
-621 EIAQTSRK
+621 ELAQTSRK

-638 DSQNLTVRDGNVRR
+638 DSQSITIRNENVRR
-652 LHPRQSQ
+652 LHPRQLQ
-659 T
+659 E

>member
-1 MCANSENRLL
+1 
-11 DELMHQDRR
+11 MHQDRR

-36 LVGALTGM
+36 LVGTLTGM

-170 TGAGIE
+170 TGTGIE
-176 TLKQTIV
+176 ILKQTIV
-183 EQVALATKSEEND
+183 EQVSLATKSEEHD

-221 GGAVNRDQR
+221 GGLINREQR

-246 VHSESATVAQAGQR
+246 VHNEPATVAQAGQR

-269 AENIQRGDVLCP
+269 AQNIQRGDVLCP
-281 IDFSQVT
+281 IEFSQVT

-295 QVLSSFPRVIEHW
+295 QVLSSFPRIIEHW

-332 LPGDTVQVQLRLEQP
+332 LPGDSVQVQLRLEQP

-397 DDSQIVNTVLVNSE
+397 DDSEIVNTVLVNSE
-411 TLCVPESFLYYYLP
+411 TLCVRESFLYYYLP
-425 HSQTDVKTLLD
+425 HSQTDVKALLN
-436 RLETDRKIVRW
+436 RLETEEKIVRW
-447 DKSGRTPLIS
+447 DKSGRTPLVS
-457 DAARTSAAKE
+457 DATRTSAAKA
-467 KIVNALV
+467 KIVDALA

-489 QLRRELNMDELGF
+489 QLRRGLNMDELGF
-502 EKLENRLIAERQL
+502 EKLENQLIAERQL

-538 KEHLEQLFLEAG
+538 KETLEKLFLEAG
-550 MNTPT
+550 MNTPA
-555 LSELNTLLPE
+555 LSELDTLLPE
-565 YTSKVL
+565 YTPKVL

-589 NFFVHSTVF
+589 NFFIHKTVF
-598 EQMSELLIGH
+598 EKVSELLTAH
-608 LRENETITVAEFR
+608 LRESETITVAEFR
-621 EIAQTSRK
+621 EMAQTSRK

-638 DSQNLTVRDGNVRR
+638 DSQNLTVRDDNIRR
-652 LHPRQSQ
+652 LHPRQSK

>member
-1 MCANSENRLL
+1 
-11 DELMHQDRR
+11 MHQDRR

-36 LVGALTGM
+36 LVGTLTGM

-62 FAYFDLPDNSRAGIV
+62 FAYFDLPDHSRAGIV

-135 DLATPD
+135 DLATAD

-183 EQVALATKSEEND
+183 EQVALATKSEEHD

-221 GGAVNRDQR
+221 GGSINREQR
-230 MVILPQGDT
+230 MVILPQGDV

-246 VHSESATVAQAGQR
+246 VHNEPATVAQAGQR

-269 AENIQRGDVLCP
+269 AQNIQRGDVLCP
-281 IDFSQVT
+281 IEYSQVT
-288 DNIDVSL
+288 DNVDVSL
-295 QVLSSFPRVIEHW
+295 QVLSSFPRIIEHW

-332 LPGDTVQVQLRLEQP
+332 LPGDNVQVQLRLEQP

-397 DDSQIVNTVLVNSE
+397 DDSEIVNTVLVNSE

-425 HSQTDVKTLLD
+425 HSKTDVKTLLN
-436 RLETDRKIVRW
+436 RLETDEKIVRW
-447 DKSGRTPLIS
+447 DKSGRTPHVS
-457 DAARTSAAKE
+457 DVARTSATKE
-467 KIVNALV
+467 KIVDALA
-474 AFHEAQPLLAGQNAS
+474 AFHEVQPLLAGQNAS
-489 QLRRELNMDELGF
+489 QLRRELNIDELGF
-502 EKLENRLIAERQL
+502 EKLENQLITERLI
-515 VTEGNLIRLASHE
+515 VTEGNLLRLVSHE

-538 KEHLEQLFLEAG
+538 KETLEKLFLQAG
-550 MNTPT
+550 MNTPA

-565 YTSKVL
+565 YTTKVI
-571 ESTFFALLNLGQF
+571 ESTFFALINLGLF

-589 NFFVHSTVF
+589 NFFVHKTVF
-598 EQMSELLIGH
+598 EKVSELLIAH

-621 EIAQTSRK
+621 ETAQTSRK

-638 DSQNLTVRDGNVRR
+638 DSQNLTVRDDNIRR
-652 LHPRQSQ
+652 LHPRLSR

>member
-1 MCANSENRLL
+1 
-11 DELMHQDRR
+11 MHQDQR
-20 HLIIGTAGH
+20 HVIIGTAGH

-50 EERERGL
+50 EERERGM

-90 SGAYGMDVV
+90 SGAYGMDIV

-135 DLATPD
+135 DLATAD
-141 ELAEATEMTQE
+141 ELAEAAEMTQE
-152 MLVGTSLEGIPT
+152 MLVGTSLEDIPT

-183 EQVALATKSEEND
+183 EQVTLATKSEEND

-221 GGAVNRDQR
+221 GGSINREQR
-230 MVILPQGDT
+230 MVLLPQGDV

-246 VHSESATVAQAGQR
+246 VHNEPASVAYAGQR
-260 TALNLSGTS
+260 TALNLSGMS
-269 AENIQRGDVLCP
+269 AQDIQRGDVLCP
-281 IDFSQVT
+281 IDYSQVT

-295 QVLSSFPRVIEHW
+295 QVLSSFPRIIEHW

-332 LPGDTVQVQLRLEQP
+332 LPGDKVQVQLRLEQP
-347 ILTFRGDRIILRDF
+347 ILTFRGDRIIIRDF

-388 ATLAQWEEA
+388 ATLAAWEEA
-397 DDSQIVNTVLVNSE
+397 DDAQIVNIVLANSE

-425 HSQTDVKTLLD
+425 HSQTDVKAILDTLKA
-436 RLETDRKIVRW
+436 EGKIVRW
-447 DKSGRTPLIS
+447 VESGRQPIVS
-457 DAARTSAAKE
+457 DAERTKTV
-467 KIVNALV
+467 KTQMVGALR

-489 QLRRELNMDELGF
+489 QLRRKLSLDEQSF
-502 EKLENRLIAERQL
+502 ERLANQLIKEHQL
-515 VTEGNLIRLASHE
+515 VKDGNLLRLASHE

-538 KEHLEQLFLEAG
+538 KEKLEQLFLEVG

-555 LSELNTLLPE
+555 LNELSTLLPE
-565 YTSKVL
+565 YTPKVL
-571 ESTFFALLNLGQF
+571 ESTFYALLNLGRF
-584 IKIAD
+584 VKIAE
-589 NFFVHSTVF
+589 NFFIHKARF
-598 EQMSELLIGH
+598 EEISDALTTY
-608 LRENETITVAEFR
+608 LRENGTITVAEFR
-621 EIAQTSRK
+621 ETAGTSRK

-638 DSQNLTVRDGNVRR
+638 DTQNLTVRDGNIRR
-652 LHPRQSQ
+652 LHPRHLE

>member
-1 MCANSENRLL
+1 
-11 DELMHQDRR
+11 MHQDQR
-20 HLIIGTAGH
+20 HVIIGTAGH

-36 LVGALTGM
+36 LVGTLTGM

-50 EERERGL
+50 EERERGM

-90 SGAYGMDVV
+90 SGAYGMDIV

-135 DLATPD
+135 DLATAD
-141 ELAEATEMTQE
+141 ELAEAAEMTQE

-183 EQVALATKSEEND
+183 EQVTLATKSEEND
-196 GIPRLYVDRVFTVQ
+196 GISRLYVDRVFTVQ

-221 GGAVNRDQR
+221 GGSIHREQR
-230 MVILPQGDT
+230 MVLLPQGDV

-246 VHSESATVAQAGQR
+246 VHNEPASVAYAGQR

-269 AENIQRGDVLCP
+269 AQDIQRGDVLCP
-281 IDFSQVT
+281 IDYSQVT

-295 QVLSSFPRVIEHW
+295 QVLSSFPRIIEHW

-332 LPGDTVQVQLRLEQP
+332 LPGDKVQVQLRLEQP
-347 ILTFRGDRIILRDF
+347 ILTFRGDRIIIRDF
-361 SAQHTVGGGEVI
+361 SAQHTVGGGAVI

-397 DDSQIVNTVLVNSE
+397 DDAQIVNIVLANSE
-411 TLCVPESFLYYYLP
+411 TVCVPESFLYYYLP
-425 HSQTDVKTLLD
+425 HSQTDMKTLLD
-436 RLETDRKIVRW
+436 RLKTEGKIVRW
-447 DKSGRTPLIS
+447 DESGRETLVS
-457 DAARTSAAKE
+457 DAERVSTVKA
-467 KIVNALV
+467 KIVDALTT
-474 AFHEAQPLLAGQNAS
+474 FHETQPLLAGQNSS
-489 QLRRELNMDELGF
+489 QLRHKLSLDEQSF
-502 EKLENRLIAERQL
+502 EKLANQLIKERQL
-515 VTEGNLIRLASHE
+515 VKDGNLLRLASHE

-538 KEHLEQLFLEAG
+538 KEELEQLFLEAG

-555 LSELNTLLPE
+555 LNELSALLPE
-565 YTSKVL
+565 YTPKVL
-571 ESTFFALLNLGQF
+571 ASTFYALLNLGRF
-584 IKIAD
+584 VKIAE
-589 NFFVHSTVF
+589 NFFIHKTRF
-598 EQMSELLIGH
+598 EEISDALTTY
-608 LRENETITVAEFR
+608 LRENGTITVAEFR
-621 EIAQTSRK
+621 ETAETSRK

-638 DSQNLTVRDGNVRR
+638 DTQNLTVRDGNIRR
-652 LHPRQSQ
+652 LHPRHLE

>member
-1 MCANSENRLL
+1 
-11 DELMHQDRR
+11 
-20 HLIIGTAGH
+20 
-29 VDHGKTA
+29 
-36 LVGALTGM
+36 M

-62 FAYFDLPDNSRAGIV
+62 FAYFDLPDGSRAGIV

-83 KFIRSML
+83 KFIRNML
-90 SGAYGMDVV
+90 SGAYGMDIV

-135 DLATPD
+135 DLATAD

-152 MLVGTSLEGIPT
+152 MLVGTSLEGILT
-164 VSVSAI
+164 VSVSSI

-176 TLKQTIV
+176 TLKETIV
-183 EQVALATKSEEND
+183 KQVAIATETEEND

-221 GGAVNRDQR
+221 GGLINQEQR
-230 MVILPQGDT
+230 MVILPQGET

-246 VHSESATVAQAGQR
+246 VHNETAAVAQAGQR
-260 TALNLSGTS
+260 TALNLSGIS
-269 AENIQRGDVLCP
+269 AQDIERGDVLCP
-281 IDFSQVT
+281 INFSQVT

-295 QVLSSFPRVIEHW
+295 QVLSSFPRILEHW
-308 SRFRAYLGTRE
+308 TRLRAYLGTRE

-361 SAQHTVGGGEVI
+361 SAQYTVGGGEVI

-397 DDSQIVNTVLVNSE
+397 DDAQIVNTVLENSE
-411 TLCVPESFLYYYLP
+411 TLCVPEAFLHYYLP
-425 HSQTDVKTLLD
+425 QSQTHVNAILD
-436 RLETDRKIVRW
+436 ELETDGKIIRW
-447 DKSGRTPLIS
+447 DKSGRAPLVS
-457 DAARTSAAKE
+457 DAARTAKTEE
-467 KIVNALV
+467 KIIDALT
-474 AFHEAQPLLAGQNAS
+474 AFHSAEPLLAGQNAS
-489 QLRRELNMDELGF
+489 QLRRALKLDETGF
-502 EKLENRLIAERQL
+502 EKLEHRLIAEDQL
-515 VTEGNLIRLASHE
+515 AKEGNLLRLVSHE
-528 IQFSQEEETA
+528 IQFSQEAETA
-538 KEHLEQLFLEAG
+538 KERLETLFLQAG
-550 MNTPT
+550 INTPT
-555 LSELNTLLPE
+555 LNELSTRFPE
-565 YTSKVL
+565 YTSQLL
-571 ESTFFALLNLGQF
+571 ESTFYALLNLGQF
-584 IKIAD
+584 VKIAD
-589 NFFVHSTVF
+589 NFFIHRTVF
-598 EQMSELLIGH
+598 EEIQELLTTY
-608 LRENETITVAEFR
+608 LRKNDTITVAEFR
-621 EIAQTSRK
+621 ETAETSRK

-638 DSQNLTVRDGNVRR
+638 DSQNLTVRDGNIRR
-652 LHPRQSQ
+652 LHPRYSA